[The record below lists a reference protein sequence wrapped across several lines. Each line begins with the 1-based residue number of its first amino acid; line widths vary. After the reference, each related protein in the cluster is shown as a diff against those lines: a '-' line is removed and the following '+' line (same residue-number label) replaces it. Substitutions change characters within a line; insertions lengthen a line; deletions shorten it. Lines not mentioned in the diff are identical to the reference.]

1 MTDKKAQSH
10 LENIT
15 ALVQAAIME
24 AQKAACDSEQA
35 RDSEWLMTF
44 QAIRT
49 QLAQVMSHNQGNGGI
64 MAIMRENLARLR
76 GSG

>member
-15 ALVQAAIME
+15 ALVQAA
-24 AQKAACDSEQA
+24 CDSEQV
-35 RDSEWLMTF
+35 RGSEWLMTF